1 VAPLAGVTVVEIGA
15 DVGLR
20 YCGRLF
26 AALGAEVLRPAG
38 ERDDRR
44 LGYAGAAGEAY
55 GRWLDEHKIE
65 RAPADL
71 LTAPCDL
78 VIGGQ
83 DRASVAEAERLATEH
98 RDRPPL
104 LALNWFAPDGPYGNW
119 TGTDE
124 VMAALNGVAFPFGE
138 AAGPPTLAQG
148 HAPQITAGLTAFNA
162 ALGAL
167 LMPAGERPARI
178 DVYVHEASLT
188 FCETGALTARAT
200 GGAAVRLGVNRF
212 VPTYPCSPYR
222 SADGWMGVTCLTPAQ
237 WRALCDLIDRPE
249 LAFDPRF
256 AASYDR
262 LMIADE
268 VDDILREAFPRR
280 TSAEWLALSLQHRIP
295 ITPMPRPGELPSTPH
310 WAERGA
316 FAPFGT
322 GEVQGPT
329 VPYRIAFDGA
339 ARPRW
344 TGEGEGPLAGL
355 RVVDFTMGWSGPLCA
370 RTLGDLGADVIK
382 IESET
387 HPDWWRGWEAGAV
400 ERSTREVRHNFIGV
414 NRNKRGVDIDL
425 TTPQGLAQAKALIA
439 GADVVIE
446 NYAAGV
452 LAKLGLSPAVQ
463 RALRPG
469 IVSVSMPAFGNGGPL
484 SGLRAYG
491 STVEQ
496 ASGMPFVNG
505 EAHWPPAQQ
514 HIAFGDPVAG
524 LFAASAVLAALAA
537 RDRLGGAEID
547 LAQVAC
553 LFQLGADAIIAEQV
567 MGAPVPRSGSART
580 RLPFC
585 AVLPAAG
592 EEAWVAVAAQD
603 QARLNAVVGG
613 SGPAAVAAWVAARPA
628 GQAAAELQA
637 AGVAAAPIK
646 PSHVLCDDPQLN
658 AAGYWC
664 EMDRAFVGLHLNPA
678 PPFRYDG
685 RRPALRCAAP
695 TLGQHTTEVL
705 AELAAADPV

>member
-1 VAPLAGVTVVEIGA
+1 VAPLAGVTVCEIGA
-15 DVGLR
+15 DVGVR
-20 YCGRLF
+20 YCGHLF
-26 AALGAEVLRPAG
+26 AALGAQVLRPAG

-44 LGYAGAAGEAY
+44 LGYASAAGEAY
-55 GRWLDEHKIE
+55 GRWLDEHKKECAPAELLITPCHLAIGGLDGAAIE
-65 RAPADL
+65 R
-71 LTAPCDL
+71 
-78 VIGGQ
+78 
-83 DRASVAEAERLATEH
+83 AERLAAAH
-98 RDRPPL
+98 PDRPPL
-104 LALNWFAPDGPYGNW
+104 LRLRWFDPNGPYGDW
-119 TGTDE
+119 IGTDE
-124 VMAALNGVAFPFGE
+124 IMAALNGVAFPFGE

-167 LMPAGERPARI
+167 LMAAGERPAQI
-178 DVYVHEASLT
+178 DVNVYEASLT

-200 GGAAVRLGVNRF
+200 GVAAVRLGVNRF

-237 WRALCDLIDRPE
+237 WRSLCGLIGRPAL
-249 LAFDPRF
+249 ASNPRF

-262 LMIADE
+262 LMIGDE
-268 VDDILREAFPRR
+268 VDTILREAFPRR
-280 TSAEWLALSLQHRIP
+280 TNAEWLALALQHRIP
-295 ITPMPRPGELPSTPH
+295 ITPMPRPGELPETPH

-316 FAPFGT
+316 FAPFGA
-322 GEVQGPT
+322 GKVQGPT
-329 VPYRIAFDGA
+329 VPYRMAFDGA

-344 TGEGEGPLAGL
+344 KGEGEGPLAGL

-382 IESET
+382 VESEA

-400 ERSTREVRHNFIGV
+400 ELATREVRHNFIGV

-425 TTPQGLAQAKALIA
+425 TTPQGLAQARALIA

-463 RALRPG
+463 QELRPG

-505 EAHWPPAQQ
+505 EARWPPAQQ

-524 LFAASAVLAALAA
+524 LFAASAVLAALVA

-567 MGAPVPRSGSART
+567 MGAPVPRTGSARA

-603 QARLNAVVGG
+603 QARLDAVVGG
-613 SGPAAVAAWVAARPA
+613 SDPAAAAAWVAARPA
-628 GQAAAELQA
+628 AQAAAELQT
-637 AGVAAAPIK
+637 AGVAAAPIT
-646 PSHVLCDDPQLN
+646 PTHVLCDDAQLN

-664 EMDRAFVGLHLNPA
+664 EMDRASVGLHLNPA
-678 PPFRYDG
+678 TPFRYDG
-685 RRPALRCAAP
+685 RRPRLLRAAP
-695 TLGQHTTEVL
+695 TLGEHTAEVL
-705 AELAAADPV
+705 AELGAA

>member
-1 VAPLAGVTVVEIGA
+1 MAPLAGITVVEIGA
-15 DVGLR
+15 EVGVR

-44 LGYAGAAGEAY
+44 LGYAEIAGDAY
-55 GRWLDEHKIE
+55 GLWLDEHKIE

-71 LTAPCDL
+71 LSRPCHL

-83 DRASVAEAERLATEH
+83 DLAAIAEAERLANQH
-98 RDRPPL
+98 PDCPPL
-104 LALNWFAPDGPYGNW
+104 LRLAWFDREGPYGGW
-119 TGTDE
+119 IGTDE
-124 VMAALNGVAFPFGE
+124 VIAALNGVAFPFGE

-148 HAPQITAGLTAFNA
+148 YAPQITAGLTAFNA

-167 LMPAGERPARI
+167 LMPAGQRPARI
-178 DVYVHEASLT
+178 DVNVHEASLT
-188 FCETGALTARAT
+188 FCETGALTGRAT
-200 GGAAVRLGVNRF
+200 GVAAVRLGVNRY

-237 WRALCDLIDRPE
+237 WRALCDLIARPE
-249 LAFDPRF
+249 LATDPRF

-262 LMIADE
+262 LMIGDE
-268 VDDILREAFPRR
+268 VDVILREAFPRR
-280 TSAEWLALSLQHRIP
+280 TNAEWLSLALHHRIP
-295 ITPMPRPGELPSTPH
+295 ITPMPHPGELPTTPH

-316 FAPFGT
+316 FAPFGVS
-322 GEVQGPT
+322 EIRGPT
-329 VPYRIAFDGA
+329 VPYLMAFDGA
-339 ARPRW
+339 ARARW
-344 TGEGEGPLAGL
+344 TGKGEGPLAGL

-382 IESET
+382 VESET

-400 ERSTREVRHNFIGV
+400 ELATREVRHNFIGV

-425 TTPQGLAQAKALIA
+425 TTPHGLAQANALIA

-463 RALRPG
+463 RELRRG
-469 IVSVSMPAFGNGGPL
+469 IISVSMPAFGNGGPL

-567 MGAPVPRSGSART
+567 MGAPVPRTGSARA

-603 QARLNAVVGG
+603 QARLDVVVGG
-613 SGPAAVAAWVAARPA
+613 SGPGTVAAWVAARPA

-637 AGVAAAPIK
+637 GGVAAAPIT
-646 PSHVLCDDPQLN
+646 PSQVLCDDPQLN

-678 PPFRYDG
+678 PPFHYDG
-685 RRPALRCAAP
+685 RRPTLRRVAP
-695 TLGQHTTEVL
+695 TLGEHTAEVL
-705 AELAAADPV
+705 AELGAA